1 MRSKRDLI
9 ITHPANLPP
18 YPDTSHAVS
27 THRVL
32 NTLPEAHLPSFHQT
46 TKHTL
51 PHLLALL
58 LHPPANFPPP
68 ETRLLVLTN
77 LHTLLETSN
86 PRNASFSPA
95 TKPDTQKWAA
105 SRRYALLGSI
115 VSALNRLAVS
125 HNVAVLVTTGCA
137 TRMRSEFGAPGAP
150 LGLVPGVGGS
160 EWESGIWARAA
171 VLRDFGGRFVGV
183 SKARGAAVAA
193 GAAGL
198 GTVVSFAIGEGGV
211 AMADARAQREYAAN
225 EDARKAMA
233 VSPVRGRKRAL
244 EEIADSDDD
253 EEADD
258 EYGGWA
264 GLEEDALAGVEG
276 VGDDGADAGTD
287 NNATSTNAAPATI
300 IID

>member
-1 MRSKRDLI
+1 MYEASLI
-9 ITHPANLPP
+9 STHRANSPP
-18 YPDTSHAVS
+18 YLDTSHAVS
-27 THRVL
+27 IHRVL
-32 NTLPEAHLPSFHQT
+32 NTLPEAHVSSFHQS

-58 LHPPANFPPP
+58 LHPPTNFPPP

-95 TKPDTQKWAA
+95 TKSDIQKWAA

-125 HNVAVLVTTGCA
+125 HNIAVLVTTGCA

-211 AMADARAQREYAAN
+211 LMADVRAQQEHAAN
-225 EDARKAMA
+225 ENARKAMTL
-233 VSPVRGRKRAL
+233 SPVRGRKRAL

-253 EEADD
+253 EEAD

-276 VGDDGADAGTD
+276 VGDDAADAGTD
-287 NNATSTNAAPATI
+287 NNTTSTNAAPATI